1 MPNMDFPTLRGRN
14 GKRSQVTTEQ
24 EADQFEKEHPT
35 DGSVK
40 IEEDV
45 RRPRIVLT
53 EGAIFHESVVD
64 NHNREEHGGWDHR
77 MCGVGDVVNLTDAE
91 FDAHRAGGVCLVN
104 KDEEDQRR
112 AA

>member
-1 MPNMDFPTLRGRN
+1 MTDMNFPTLNKRN
-14 GKRSQVTTEQ
+14 GKRSQVTLEQ
-24 EADQFEKEHPT
+24 EADQFEKEHPVT
-35 DGSVK
+35 ETEK
-40 IEEDV
+40 TEEDV

-53 EGAIFHESVVD
+53 EGAIFHESAVD
-64 NHNREEHGGWDHR
+64 GHNREEHGGWDHR

-104 KDEEDQRR
+104 QDEHEQQR